1 MPRWFI
7 ASMDAVLSFF
17 SILLSYLLRFNF
29 ETQKIDKHKFIVAIV
44 ATLVVYL
51 ISFFIFRSFKEI
63 IRHTTFKGV
72 FKIFLSVFTASAAL
86 LCINLVFFKGD
97 YLVPISIIC
106 INFFISFCLLG
117 GSRMAIK
124 NVFEV
129 AATTKK
135 QPVILFGAGEMGKA
149 ALNTIISDKFSNW
162 RVVGIVDDD
171 VSKLYK
177 KISGVSIYNTTTIN
191 RVIKR
196 NTVRRAI
203 IAVNN
208 ISLERRN
215 EVAELF
221 IEKGL
226 TVSVLPHNQQW
237 LEDPFKL
244 RRLRDIKIEDLL
256 QREPIQINNTAIS
269 NALKNKCIL
278 VTGAAGSI
286 GSEIVKQVAVFEPSM
301 LLLCDMAESPLH
313 DIGLYMH
320 ENTSI
325 KYKLIL
331 GSITQADYME
341 QVFSLH
347 KPDIVF
353 HAAAYKHVPLME
365 DHPREAILNNIY
377 GTKIIADLSL
387 KYKVSRF
394 VMVSTDKAVNPT
406 NVMGASKRI
415 AEMYI
420 QSLCTAGGTL
430 FITTRFGNVLDS
442 NGSVIPRFRSQ
453 LARGGPITITHPEIT
468 RFFMTIPEA
477 CQLVLEAGV
486 MAKGTEIFVFD
497 MGQSVRI
504 KDLAYKMIILAGL
517 KPGEDIKIQYTG
529 LRPGEKLY
537 EEVLNDAEITAE
549 TYHPKIRIARARQ
562 VSIDF
567 LQPYL
572 SKLISSVKYDSDW
585 ECVRNMKVLVP
596 EFVSNNSK
604 FEKLDK
610 LPDKEQALTD
620 I

>member
-7 ASMDAVLSFF
+7 ASMDVVLSFF

-29 ETQKIDKHKFIVAIV
+29 ETQKIDKNKFIVAIL
-44 ATLVVYL
+44 ATLIVYL
-51 ISFFIFRSFKEI
+51 ICFFLFKSFKEI

-86 LCINLVFFKGD
+86 LCINLIFFKGD

-124 NVFEV
+124 SIFEV
-129 AATTKK
+129 AVTTKK

-149 ALNTIISDKFSNW
+149 ALNTIMLDNFSNW

-313 DIGLYMH
+313 DVGLYLH
-320 ENTSI
+320 ENASI
-325 KYKLIL
+325 NYKLIL

-341 QVFSLH
+341 QIFSLY

-365 DHPREAILNNIY
+365 DHPREAILNNIC

-486 MAKGTEIFVFD
+486 MGKGTEIFVFD

-537 EEVLNDAEITAE
+537 EEVLNDAEITSE

-585 ECVRNMKVLVP
+585 ECVRNMKALVP

-604 FEKLDK
+604 FEMLDK
-610 LPDKEQALTD
+610 LPDKEQA
-620 I
+620 

>member
-1 MPRWFI
+1 
-7 ASMDAVLSFF
+7 MDVVLSFF

-29 ETQKIDKHKFIVAIV
+29 ETQKIDKNKFIVAIL
-44 ATLVVYL
+44 ATLIVYL
-51 ISFFIFRSFKEI
+51 ICFFLFKSFKEI

-72 FKIFLSVFTASAAL
+72 FKIFLSVFTASAVL
-86 LCINLVFFKGD
+86 LCINLIFFKGG

-124 NVFEV
+124 SIFEV
-129 AATTKK
+129 AVTTKK

-149 ALNTIISDKFSNW
+149 ALNTIMLDNFSNW

-171 VSKLYK
+171 VSKLHK
-177 KISGVSIYNTTTIN
+177 KISGVSIYNIKNIN
-191 RVIKR
+191 GVIKR
-196 NTVRRAI
+196 NAVTRAI

-215 EVAELF
+215 TIAELF

-226 TVSVLPHNQQW
+226 KVSVLPHNQQW

-256 QREPIQINNTAIS
+256 QREPIQINNAAIS

-313 DIGLYMH
+313 DVGLYLH
-320 ENTSI
+320 ENASI
-325 KYKLIL
+325 NYKLIL

-341 QVFSLH
+341 QIFSLY

-365 DHPREAILNNIY
+365 DHPREAILNNIC

-442 NGSVIPRFRSQ
+442 NGSVIPRFRYQ
-453 LARGGPITITHPEIT
+453 LAKGGPITITHPEIT

-477 CQLVLEAGV
+477 CQLVLEAAV
-486 MAKGTEIFVFD
+486 MGKGTEIFVFD

-537 EEVLNDAEITAE
+537 EEVLNDAEITSE

-604 FEKLDK
+604 FEMLDK
-610 LPDKEQALTD
+610 LPDKEQA
-620 I
+620 